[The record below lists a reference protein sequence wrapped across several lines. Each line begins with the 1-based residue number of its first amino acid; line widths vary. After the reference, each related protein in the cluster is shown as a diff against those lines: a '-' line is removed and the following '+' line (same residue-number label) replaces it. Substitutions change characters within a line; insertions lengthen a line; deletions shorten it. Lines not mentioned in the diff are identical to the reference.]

1 VTEGRFCSPPE
12 SGASTS
18 DEPTTWIGD
27 EHPDRLRTS
36 GYLNNLSGYVVP
48 IRMHRSYPD
57 VPFLSGCS
65 HGVIH
70 RAAIHY
76 RLYPQA
82 TV

>member
-1 VTEGRFCSPPE
+1 
-12 SGASTS
+12 
-18 DEPTTWIGD
+18 
-27 EHPDRLRTS
+27 
-36 GYLNNLSGYVVP
+36 
-48 IRMHRSYPD
+48 MHRSYPD

>member
-1 VTEGRFCSPPE
+1 MR
-12 SGASTS
+12 
-18 DEPTTWIGD
+18 IGD
-27 EHPDRLRTS
+27 EHPDTL
-36 GYLNNLSGYVVP
+36 
-48 IRMHRSYPD
+48 IAYPD
-57 VPFLSGCS
+57 AWFLSGCS